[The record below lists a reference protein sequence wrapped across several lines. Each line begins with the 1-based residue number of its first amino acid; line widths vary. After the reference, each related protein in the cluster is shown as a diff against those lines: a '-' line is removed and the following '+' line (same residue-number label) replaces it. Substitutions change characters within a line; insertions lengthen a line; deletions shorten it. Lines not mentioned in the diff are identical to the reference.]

1 MYVYTYIY
9 IHHFLPPNKKKQKQ
23 KPTIPPNFLVS
34 LFAQFFSNQKKKIG
48 EIDFKSPGFSQ
59 NQDADLHFG
68 RIRCS
73 TWVGWRE
80 VVSTN
85 TPNWER
91 TPEQPLTN
99 KAIRPGFRIHGTSF
113 FRDWLVVGG
122 GAEKRGALKR
132 KKSLE
137 TGEIYP
143 LANYSKRSR
152 LLEKTHHF
160 FLNRRYI
167 FSHGGFPIASYV
179 SGFTGNFG

>member
-1 MYVYTYIY
+1 MYIHIY
-9 IHHFLPPNKKKQKQ
+9 IHHFLPPNKKKQNQ

-85 TPNWER
+85 TPNWEH

-113 FRDWLVVGG
+113 LRDWLVVGG

-132 KKSLE
+132 KNPWKLGKF
-137 TGEIYP
+137 TLWQTTVRGRDCWKKP
-143 LANYSKRSR
+143 
-152 LLEKTHHF
+152 HHF
-160 FLNRRYI
+160 F
-167 FSHGGFPIASYV
+167 FK
-179 SGFTGNFG
+179 